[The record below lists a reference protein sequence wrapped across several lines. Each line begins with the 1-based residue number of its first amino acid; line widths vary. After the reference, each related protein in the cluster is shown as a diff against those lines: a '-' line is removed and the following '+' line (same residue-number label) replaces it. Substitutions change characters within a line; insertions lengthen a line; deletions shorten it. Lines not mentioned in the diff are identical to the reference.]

1 MVATRGIKMEDH
13 EIINLY
19 YDRAQQAIT
28 ETSSKYNA
36 YCMHIARAILG
47 DEEDAKECV
56 NDTWLKAWNTIP
68 PQKPKHLAAYLGRLT
83 RNASIDRMRTR
94 TRKQRGGHET
104 ELVLEELQDCIAHST
119 NVERE
124 IEGRELTAAINAFLG
139 TLSAFDRNA
148 FVCRYWYLDP
158 VRDIAKATHAS
169 ESRIKSI
176 LFRLRKKLR
185 VYLEEEGLL

>member
-1 MVATRGIKMEDH
+1 MEDH

-56 NDTWLKAWNTIP
+56 NDVWLKAWNTIP
-68 PQKPKHLAAYLGRLT
+68 PQRTQHLAAYLGRLT

-124 IEGRELTAAINAFLG
+124 IEGRELAAAINAFLK
-139 TLSAFDRNA
+139 TLSAFDRNV

-158 VRDIAKATHAS
+158 VRDIAKAAHAS

>member
-1 MVATRGIKMEDH
+1 MEDH

-28 ETSSKYNA
+28 ETSGKYNA
-36 YCMHIARAILG
+36 YCMYIARAILG

-68 PQKPKHLAAYLGRLT
+68 PQKPEHLAAYLGRLT
-83 RNASIDRMRTR
+83 RN
-94 TRKQRGGHET
+94 
-104 ELVLEELQDCIAHST
+104 
-119 NVERE
+119 
-124 IEGRELTAAINAFLG
+124 
-139 TLSAFDRNA
+139 
-148 FVCRYWYLDP
+148 
-158 VRDIAKATHAS
+158 IAKAAHAS

>member
-1 MVATRGIKMEDH
+1 MASGVERDAAGAAGLSQAVSGRHHAEPVARP
-13 EIINLY
+13 
-19 YDRAQQAIT
+19 AQGA
-28 ETSSKYNA
+28 EN
-36 YCMHIARAILG
+36 
-47 DEEDAKECV
+47 
-56 NDTWLKAWNTIP
+56 
-68 PQKPKHLAAYLGRLT
+68 
-83 RNASIDRMRTR
+83 RMRTR

-124 IEGRELTAAINAFLG
+124 IEGRELAAAINAFLK
-139 TLSAFDRNA
+139 TLSAFDRNV

-158 VRDIAKATHAS
+158 VRDIAKAAHAS

>member
-1 MVATRGIKMEDH
+1 MEDH

-28 ETSSKYNA
+28 ETSGKYNA

-56 NDTWLKAWNTIP
+56 NDVWLKAWNTIP
-68 PQKPKHLAAYLGRLT
+68 PQRPPYLGRLT

-124 IEGRELTAAINAFLG
+124 IEGRELAAAINAFLK
-139 TLSAFDRNA
+139 TLSAFDRNV

-158 VRDIAKATHAS
+158 VRDIAKAAHAS

>member
-56 NDTWLKAWNTIP
+56 NDVWLKAWNTIP

-124 IEGRELTAAINAFLG
+124 IEGRELTAAINAFLK
-139 TLSAFDRNA
+139 TLSAFDRNV

-185 VYLEEEGLL
+185 VYLEEERLL

>member
-1 MVATRGIKMEDH
+1 MNDEQIIQMFFTR
-13 EIINLY
+13 N
-19 YDRAQQAIT
+19 
-28 ETSSKYNA
+28 
-36 YCMHIARAILG
+36 
-47 DEEDAKECV
+47 EDAIRQTDGRYGAKLTRLSENIVGSREDAQECV

-68 PQKPKHLAAYLGRLT
+68 PQKPQHLAAYLGRLT
-83 RNASIDRMRTR
+83 RNASIDCMRTR

-104 ELVLEELQDCIAHST
+104 ELVLEELQDCIAHSA

-139 TLSAFDRNA
+139 TLSAFDRNV

-158 VRDIAKATHAS
+158 VRDIAKAAHAS

-185 VYLEEEGLL
+185 KYLTEEGLL

>member
-1 MVATRGIKMEDH
+1 MEDH

-28 ETSSKYNA
+28 ETSGKYNA

-68 PQKPKHLAAYLGRLT
+68 PQKPKHLAAYLGRIT

-94 TRKQRGGHET
+94 TRKQRGGRET
-104 ELVLEELQDCIAHST
+104 ELVLEELQDCIAHSI

-139 TLSAFDRNA
+139 TLSAFDRNV

>member
-28 ETSSKYNA
+28 ETSGKYNA

-68 PQKPKHLAAYLGRLT
+68 PQKPKHLAAYLGRIT

-124 IEGRELTAAINAFLG
+124 IEGRELTAAINVFLG
-139 TLSAFDRNA
+139 TLSAFDRNV

>member
-13 EIINLY
+13 EIIDLY

-68 PQKPKHLAAYLGRLT
+68 PQKPNHLAAYLGRIT

-124 IEGRELTAAINAFLG
+124 IEGCELAAAINAFLK
-139 TLSAFDRNA
+139 TLSAFDRNV

-158 VRDIAKATHAS
+158 VRDIAKAAHAS

>member
-1 MVATRGIKMEDH
+1 MEDH

-19 YDRAQQAIT
+19 YDRAQQAII
-28 ETSSKYNA
+28 ETSGKYNA

-68 PQKPKHLAAYLGRLT
+68 PQKPQHLAAYLGRLT

-104 ELVLEELQDCIAHST
+104 ELVLEELQES
-119 NVERE
+119 E
-124 IEGRELTAAINAFLG
+124 IEGRELTAAINAFLK
-139 TLSAFDRNA
+139 TLSAFDRNV

-158 VRDIAKATHAS
+158 VRDIAKAAHAS

-185 VYLEEEGLL
+185 KYLTEEGLL

>member
-1 MVATRGIKMEDH
+1 MEDH

-68 PQKPKHLAAYLGRLT
+68 PQKPKHLAAYLGRIT

-94 TRKQRGGHET
+94 TRKQRGGRET

-124 IEGRELTAAINAFLG
+124 IEGRELTAAINAFFK
-139 TLSAFDRNA
+139 TLSAFDRNV

-185 VYLEEEGLL
+185 KYLTEEGLL

>member
-1 MVATRGIKMEDH
+1 MEDH

-68 PQKPKHLAAYLGRLT
+68 PQKPKHLAAYLGRIT

-94 TRKQRGGHET
+94 TRKQRGGRET

-139 TLSAFDRNA
+139 TLCAFDRNV

>member
-1 MVATRGIKMEDH
+1 MEDH

-19 YDRAQQAIT
+19 YDRAQHAIT

-68 PQKPKHLAAYLGRLT
+68 PQKPKHLAAYLGRIT

-139 TLSAFDRNA
+139 TLSAFDRNV